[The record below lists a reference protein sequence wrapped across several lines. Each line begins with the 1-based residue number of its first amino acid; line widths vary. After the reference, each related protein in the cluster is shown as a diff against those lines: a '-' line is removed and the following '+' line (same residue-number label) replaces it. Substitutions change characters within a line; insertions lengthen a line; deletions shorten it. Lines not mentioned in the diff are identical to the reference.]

1 MAIKYRTGGAAS
13 LSPIKLIKIQCEAN
27 MFVVHI
33 REIVFFSGICSIRK
47 EIKLP
52 RTVLQLNA
60 RGKIPSL
67 NAKKLKI
74 SS

>member
-33 REIVFFSGICSIRK
+33 REIVFFLGFAASAKR
-47 EIKLP
+47 
-52 RTVLQLNA
+52 LNSPVPCFSLMLV
-60 RGKIPSL
+60 GKFLRSTQK
-67 NAKKLKI
+67 N
-74 SS
+74 